1 MRSFARGLSDVIA
14 QLVEFQP
21 AVRRAAYELLCQV
34 ETGLR
39 LQERL
44 LPGSPAAHAWVLF
57 SGYPF
62 VEAWGAPL
70 PADAEVALRAGRYSM
85 WTLRRRR
92 AWREALE
99 RYQGFSA
106 ALRGFDVPDPD
117 APALRREVSVAADRW
132 AAYDGLLRVAPPL
145 VGDRPKVAEP
155 GPHAFPIG
163 HTMEVIDLPAV
174 PAVPLV
180 VHDIGALPPGR
191 GEPLTFGIEE
201 LKETAARMD
210 ALRNRDWAGRLGRL
224 FLSVRAEHGYEEH
237 AKTFTV
243 DRVQHLL
250 GIVGAGKST
259 LRDVIAVHLATRPRK
274 GRVTVVVG
282 DVTEVLRLVELYNT
296 YTDGA
301 AAPIVGANSR
311 ERHAQRLHRRLAGQ
325 GEYRLLAHQEAAFDH
340 LGTSCALNALRRGP
354 AAAKPLAFG
363 EAPCTRLRPEAR
375 RKQGAPARPG
385 ASRWQKRAVICPYWS
400 VCPRHHPS
408 RALAEADIWVAT
420 PAALLDARPSHAQNG
435 ERIRYLELA
444 CRRSDLVIVDEA
456 DRVQMQWD
464 QSFAPAVPLAGGK
477 EDGFIDKLIGHKIRE
492 LAVRG
497 RVQLSDRDVENFI
510 AALNT
515 AQAATD
521 RLYAMLVTDHGLRSW
536 VRTGYFS
543 AWTLQLGLLEER
555 YALSDGEAA
564 EEAHDNA
571 AESQAREA
579 LWAKLEAFRD
589 NPFGDRSRFT
599 QEDFSDLTGLLSE
612 ILHTGNPENTRQTI
626 TQVMDKVFRLEPF
639 MARKRRHYQRCHEEW
654 QEKWRQWKSGQG
666 TSRGRAEPKPPQT
679 PEQWRTEFAQRFEFS
694 LLLCALEPKLALV
707 NAMWPRVEAA
717 LNLGFNTMYR
727 RPDDYG
733 PMVPEAPMGNVIG
746 FKFHVD
752 GQDEGGVRSGSLT
765 FFRCSGVGRELLR
778 KLPELVAVDDRPGAH
793 ILLMSGSS
801 WAGESSRYHIPV
813 PVGVIIEPP
822 REEMERIAEESLMR
836 FEFIDDGDGPLRV
849 SGTDP
854 DERLDK
860 LRYIATVLGAS
871 EENGQEGGGPL
882 ERELMDLPDGRDQI
896 LLLVGSYEEAR
907 AVADALHNLNI
918 RWHDRVLC
926 LVSDDEDLPEDGH
939 DGGSRR
945 ARALR
950 RGDVEHLKDTRA
962 DILVAPLLAV
972 ERGHNILNDDDQ
984 AAIGTV
990 YFLARPNPHPED
1002 LGLAVN
1008 AMNDWIVR
1016 AQDSGEFA
1024 QWVRS
1029 GATVADGAEAV
1040 RREARSQWY
1049 RLLRRSIAWSRL
1061 GDDREQ
1067 VTWDMLVLMWQVI
1080 GRLVRGGVPARVVFV
1095 DSAFTPRQAALPPLP
1110 DTPETSLLHSVR
1122 DVLER
1127 YLVNGHGAVEDEHRF
1142 IVRALYQPLW
1152 QMLDRCLEAQ
1162 SRATRQGGAGP
1173 ELPASA

>member
-1 MRSFARGLSDVIA
+1 
-14 QLVEFQP
+14 
-21 AVRRAAYELLCQV
+21 
-34 ETGLR
+34 
-39 LQERL
+39 
-44 LPGSPAAHAWVLF
+44 
-57 SGYPF
+57 
-62 VEAWGAPL
+62 
-70 PADAEVALRAGRYSM
+70 
-85 WTLRRRR
+85 
-92 AWREALE
+92 
-99 RYQGFSA
+99 
-106 ALRGFDVPDPD
+106 
-117 APALRREVSVAADRW
+117 
-132 AAYDGLLRVAPPL
+132 
-145 VGDRPKVAEP
+145 
-155 GPHAFPIG
+155 
-163 HTMEVIDLPAV
+163 
-174 PAVPLV
+174 
-180 VHDIGALPPGR
+180 
-191 GEPLTFGIEE
+191 
-201 LKETAARMD
+201 
-210 ALRNRDWAGRLGRL
+210 
-224 FLSVRAEHGYEEH
+224 
-237 AKTFTV
+237 
-243 DRVQHLL
+243 
-250 GIVGAGKST
+250 
-259 LRDVIAVHLATRPRK
+259 
-274 GRVTVVVG
+274 
-282 DVTEVLRLVELYNT
+282 
-296 YTDGA
+296 
-301 AAPIVGANSR
+301 
-311 ERHAQRLHRRLAGQ
+311 
-325 GEYRLLAHQEAAFDH
+325 
-340 LGTSCALNALRRGP
+340 
-354 AAAKPLAFG
+354 
-363 EAPCTRLRPEAR
+363 
-375 RKQGAPARPG
+375 
-385 ASRWQKRAVICPYWS
+385 
-400 VCPRHHPS
+400 
-408 RALAEADIWVAT
+408 
-420 PAALLDARPSHAQNG
+420 
-435 ERIRYLELA
+435 
-444 CRRSDLVIVDEA
+444 VDEA

-477 EDGFIDKLIGHKIRE
+477 EDGFIDKLSGHKIRE

-521 RLYAMLVTDHGLRSW
+521 RLYAMLVTDHRLRSW

-555 YALSDGEAA
+555 YDLSDDEAV
-564 EEAHDNA
+564 EEDYDNA

-579 LWAKLEAFRD
+579 LWTKLEAFRD
-589 NPFGDRSRFT
+589 NPFGDRSRLT
-599 QEDFSDLTGLLSE
+599 QEDLSDLTGLLSE
-612 ILHTGNPENTRQTI
+612 ILHTGNPENTRQTV

-639 MARKRRHYQRCHEEW
+639 MTRKRRHYQRCHEAW

-666 TSRGRAEPKPPQT
+666 ASRGRAEPKPPQT

-746 FKFHVD
+746 FTFHVE

-793 ILLMSGSS
+793 VLLMSGSS
-801 WAGESSRYHIPV
+801 WAGKSSRYHIPV
-813 PVGVIIEPP
+813 PVGVIIEQP
-822 REEMERIAEESLMR
+822 REKTKRIAEESLMR
-836 FEFIDDGDGPLRV
+836 FEFIDDGDGDGPLRV

-871 EENGQEGGGPL
+871 EENGHEGGGPL
-882 ERELMDLPDGRDQI
+882 ERELMDLPYGRDQI

-907 AVADALHNLNI
+907 AVADTLHTLNV

-926 LVSDDEDLPEDGH
+926 LVSDDENLPEDGH

-950 RGDVEHLKDTRA
+950 RGDVEHLKDARA

-1008 AMNDWIVR
+1008 AMNDWIIR
-1016 AQDSGEFA
+1016 AQDSGAFA

-1049 RLLRRSIAWSRL
+1049 HLLRRSIAWSRL

-1110 DTPETSLLHSVR
+1110 DTPETSLLHSAR
-1122 DVLER
+1122 DVLQR
-1127 YLVNGHGAVEDEHRF
+1127 YLVDGHGAVDADHRF

-1162 SRATRQGGAGP
+1162 SRATRHGGAGP
-1173 ELPASA
+1173 ELPTSA